1 MRKNTQVKRISKKV
15 RILNFETKYTFE
27 HPNPDWE
34 VKGKKWI
41 TYFSLRKIG
50 ENDTIPVACILHV
63 PLKIKHRFKAE
74 DDILPRKCDLEEE
87 PDAYNFYV
95 NKNAFCLVGK
105 VCGELGIV
113 GSKKTSYFFPI
124 RRESD
129 SEVERPEEVDNE
141 IKKDVDA
148 ILELLMIAD
157 VIYDTPEI

>member
-1 MRKNTQVKRISKKV
+1 MRKNTQVKIISKKV
-15 RILNFETKYTFE
+15 RILNFETKYSFE
-27 HPNPDWE
+27 HPGHDWE

-41 TYFSLRKIG
+41 TYFSSKKIG
-50 ENDTIPVACILHV
+50 ENETIPVACIPYV
-63 PLKIKHRFKAE
+63 PLKIKHKFKAE
-74 DDILPRKCDLEEE
+74 DNILPRKCDLEDK

-105 VCGELGIV
+105 YCGELGNV
-113 GSKKTSYFFPI
+113 GSKKTAYFFPI

-157 VIYDTPEI
+157 VIYDPPEI